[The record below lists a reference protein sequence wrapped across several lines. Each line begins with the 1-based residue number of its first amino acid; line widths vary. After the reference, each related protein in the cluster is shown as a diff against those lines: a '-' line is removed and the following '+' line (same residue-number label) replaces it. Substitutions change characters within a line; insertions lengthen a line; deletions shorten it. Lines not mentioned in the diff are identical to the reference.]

1 MPVSIPVL
9 IESAIPVDLRFEC
22 GAESRGPFVES
33 SNGMLVQFEIER
45 IAIGDEG
52 VQSPVG

>member
-22 GAESRGPFVES
+22 GAEVRDPFVES
-33 SNGMLVQFEIER
+33 SNGMSVQIEIER
-45 IAIGDEG
+45 ISIGDQG